1 MSYGLEREREE
12 KEKVR
17 RNDRGTGS
25 GQEEEVEVEQRWR
38 EGRLER
44 REEKVTRVGEGE
56 KNRKMRKRDT
66 M

>member
-25 GQEEEVEVEQRWR
+25 GQEEEVEVEQR
-38 EGRLER
+38 LER

>member
-1 MSYGLEREREE
+1 MSYGLESEE

-38 EGRLER
+38 ERRSER
-44 REEKVTRVGEGE
+44 CEEEVTRIGEVG
-56 KNRKMRKRDT
+56 KNRKMRKRDK